1 MGLSIAAAI
10 PTKDNI
16 KMLLSKADAQMLSV
30 ASAANYSNDSIA
42 ARLSSVA
49 AVAPAAAEAPKEEAK
64 QDVEEEEEVSEEEAA
79 AGLSALFG

>member
-1 MGLSIAAAI
+1 MAGLSRWQKS
-10 PTKDNI
+10 PPRDRG
-16 KMLLSKADAQMLSV
+16 L
-30 ASAANYSNDSIA
+30 ASAANDSNDSIA

-49 AVAPAAAEAPKEEAK
+49 AAAPVAAEAPKEEAK